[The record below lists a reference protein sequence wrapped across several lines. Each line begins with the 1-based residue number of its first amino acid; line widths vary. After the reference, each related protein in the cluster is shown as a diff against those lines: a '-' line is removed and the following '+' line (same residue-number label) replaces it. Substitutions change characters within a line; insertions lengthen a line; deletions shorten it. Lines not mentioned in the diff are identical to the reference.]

1 VRTCYASFGQKPLSL
16 KRYADT
22 HNRDTGG
29 RSLPM
34 KAISVGAWIL
44 VFGWL
49 SLSCSEKQEI
59 PERRSLPTTKV
70 ENSCDF
76 TPFKPLKGSF
86 DSHPNP
92 NDVIAT
98 PIYPDDVRSAGIE
111 GVVALKLLV
120 NGSGNVEQVCVQS
133 GDPKLIKTSEEAAR
147 KSTFAPILINGKA
160 VPYFE
165 RTLRF
170 NYVLSAERAVTVR

>member
-1 VRTCYASFGQKPLSL
+1 
-16 KRYADT
+16 
-22 HNRDTGG
+22 
-29 RSLPM
+29 M
-34 KAISVGAWIL
+34 KTLSVGAWIAA
-44 VFGWL
+44 FGWL
-49 SLSCSEKQEI
+49 SLSCSEKQET
-59 PERRSLPTTKV
+59 PKRRTVPTTTA
-70 ENSCDF
+70 EDSCDF
-76 TPFKPLKGSF
+76 APFKPLKGSF

-98 PIYPDDVRSAGIE
+98 PSYPDEARSAGIE
-111 GVVALKLLV
+111 GVVALSLLV

-160 VPYFE
+160 VPYVE

-170 NYVLSAERAVTVR
+170 NYVLSAERAVIGR